1 MFPII
6 SKTFGKNKHTLFG
19 NLAAMSIMGTIFW
32 DMMLGS
38 LAEVAYRINC
48 KQETVNLVTG
58 YILFKYI
65 FEYVTSNGTI
75 LLMTGCEEIE
85 RRQRYSSTH
94 SLPRRLEV
102 GDW

>member
-6 SKTFGKNKHTLFG
+6 SKTFGQNKRTLFG
-19 NLAAMSIMGTIFW
+19 NLAAMSFLSTMFW

-48 KQETVNLVTG
+48 TVNVVTG

-65 FEYVTSNGTI
+65 FE
-75 LLMTGCEEIE
+75 
-85 RRQRYSSTH
+85 
-94 SLPRRLEV
+94 
-102 GDW
+102 